1 LADVGAAQAAA
12 RLLEGGA
19 GPLQLDRAARQLA
32 AGSRR
37 LLVVDD
43 LDHGGSEAVEFL
55 AVLAGRLAAGS
66 SAVEA
71 TAGAP
76 LGLGRELRLGG
87 LTEQELAAVVGP
99 VPADA
104 RHALWVASRG
114 LPGVAR
120 SLAATLAGPGAEG
133 DPLTHLA
140 LHAPSSAEFLDLDV
154 DLVRLLEAAAGRAG
168 DDGTC
173 ARVLARLAYE
183 LLADASAGPRRRQL
197 ADQALRLARRVGDP
211 QTVAEVLDRRL
222 HALWDPAGAADR
234 LATASEIIELARTT
248 GDGARERRAL
258 FWRFVALMEL
268 GRVAEAESALA
279 VFEREAA
286 AAGDAPGAVTA
297 TARQAM
303 LAVLRGRFEEAER
316 LAAEVAEAGRRAGVA
331 DAERLAG
338 TLRGQVAA
346 ERDPSTWPV
355 GLELFQA
362 LARRQ
367 PGHFYETTAA
377 RILVALDREAEA
389 ATELQRILLRV
400 MAGSGPR
407 WLGAVTDL
415 AVVAAATGTRPPRRR
430 CTTRLGPT
438 TTGWWSGAALSPPA
452 GRCRITSACW
462 RSGWGGS
469 TTPSAT
475 CRRRSTCRSVSGRCP
490 AWPTAWPPWPT
501 PWRPA
506 ATLATPGRRPI
517 SGAGPT

>member
-1 LADVGAAQAAA
+1 LWADVGAAQAAA

-168 DDGTC
+168 

-197 ADQALRLARRVGDP
+197 ADQALRLARRVGGP
-211 QTVAEVLDRRL
+211 TDRGRG
-222 HALWDPAGAADR
+222 ARPAPARAVGPGRCRRPAGHRVRDHRTRSDDGGRCPGASR
-234 LATASEIIELARTT
+234 PVLAVRGA
-248 GDGARERRAL
+248 DGAR
-258 FWRFVALMEL
+258 
-268 GRVAEAESALA
+268 
-279 VFEREAA
+279 
-286 AAGDAPGAVTA
+286 
-297 TARQAM
+297 
-303 LAVLRGRFEEAER
+303 
-316 LAAEVAEAGRRAGVA
+316 
-331 DAERLAG
+331 
-338 TLRGQVAA
+338 
-346 ERDPSTWPV
+346 
-355 GLELFQA
+355 
-362 LARRQ
+362 
-367 PGHFYETTAA
+367 
-377 RILVALDREAEA
+377 
-389 ATELQRILLRV
+389 
-400 MAGSGPR
+400 
-407 WLGAVTDL
+407 
-415 AVVAAATGTRPPRRR
+415 
-430 CTTRLGPT
+430 
-438 TTGWWSGAALSPPA
+438 
-452 GRCRITSACW
+452 
-462 RSGWGGS
+462 
-469 TTPSAT
+469 
-475 CRRRSTCRSVSGRCP
+475 
-490 AWPTAWPPWPT
+490 
-501 PWRPA
+501 
-506 ATLATPGRRPI
+506 PGR
-517 SGAGPT
+517 

>member
-1 LADVGAAQAAA
+1 
-12 RLLEGGA
+12 
-19 GPLQLDRAARQLA
+19 
-32 AGSRR
+32 
-37 LLVVDD
+37 
-43 LDHGGSEAVEFL
+43 
-55 AVLAGRLAAGS
+55 
-66 SAVEA
+66 
-71 TAGAP
+71 
-76 LGLGRELRLGG
+76 
-87 LTEQELAAVVGP
+87 
-99 VPADA
+99 
-104 RHALWVASRG
+104 
-114 LPGVAR
+114 
-120 SLAATLAGPGAEG
+120 
-133 DPLTHLA
+133 
-140 LHAPSSAEFLDLDV
+140 
-154 DLVRLLEAAAGRAG
+154 
-168 DDGTC
+168 
-173 ARVLARLAYE
+173 
-183 LLADASAGPRRRQL
+183 
-197 ADQALRLARRVGDP
+197 
-211 QTVAEVLDRRL
+211 VAEVLDRRL